1 VSRVMKNSD
10 KTEPTRGRSIDSDNV
25 FISRAGWY
33 VLKYPGSWELE
44 EDNETVTLYNLDRGV
59 GALVLS
65 SYSTPGTS
73 NAETLLLQFVESQ
86 SIIADKKRITLTEQA
101 ETRIASYDHTSPQG
115 YMKAWAIL
123 EGPLL
128 VLITYNCKS
137 GAEEREMRVVEE
149 IIKSL
154 RVMRED
160 HT

>member
-1 VSRVMKNSD
+1 MTRKEIESRSNLN
-10 KTEPTRGRSIDSDNV
+10 RDNI

-44 EDNETVTLYNLDRGV
+44 EDSETVTLYNPKSGV

-73 NAETLLLQFVESQ
+73 DAKALLLQFLESQ
-86 SIIADKKRITLTEQA
+86 NIIAEKKRITLTKQA
-101 ETRIASYDHTSPQG
+101 ETRVASYDHTSPHG

-128 VLITYNCKS
+128 VLITYNCKR